1 MAKRR
6 GKNEGSISRLPSG
19 RWRAQ
24 ITQRK
29 KRISF
34 SSAAKSECQEW
45 IRKMLD
51 KIDRGLDFE
60 GSKKTLNQFLP
71 DWLNNNQA
79 SLRPKT
85 ADQYKRII
93 EKHILPHIGEVK
105 LKDLRLDYL
114 EEFYASLLT
123 AGVGVRTVRLVH
135 GVLHRSLE
143 KAVRYGLVM
152 RNPVQGASLPRYRH
166 AEMMVLDE
174 TQVSQLLVSV
184 IGCRNEALY
193 HLAVTTGMRQGE
205 IFGLKWSDLQWVS
218 GRLYVQRQV
227 QQVRGKTWDTVE
239 PKTRS
244 GKRVIKLGEGTLQK
258 LREHKERQE
267 VERKVAGDLWQDLD
281 FIFSSSVGTPIDAS
295 NLRLDF
301 HKVLDRAGLPKIRF
315 HDLRHTAASLMLNHG
330 VPVIVVSKMLGH
342 SKPSITMDIYGHLYN
357 EMQDEA
363 AKLMDELVTPVLVN
377 LDEKTGS
384 NVK

>member
-1 MAKRR
+1 M
-6 GKNEGSISRLPSG
+6 
-19 RWRAQ
+19 
-24 ITQRK
+24 
-29 KRISF
+29 
-34 SSAAKSECQEW
+34 
-45 IRKMLD
+45 
-51 KIDRGLDFE
+51 
-60 GSKKTLNQFLP
+60 
-71 DWLNNNQA
+71 
-79 SLRPKT
+79 
-85 ADQYKRII
+85 
-93 EKHILPHIGEVK
+93 K
-105 LKDLRLDYL
+105 LKDLRLDNL

-152 RNPVQGASLPRYRH
+152 RNPVQGAALPRYRH

-258 LREHKERQE
+258 LREHKERQD

-295 NLRLDF
+295 NLRLEF

-330 VPVIVVSKMLGH
+330 IPVIVVSKMLGH
-342 SKPSITMDIYGHLYN
+342 SKPTITMDIYGHLYN

-363 AKLMDELVTPVLVN
+363 AKLMDDLVTPVLVN
-377 LDEKTGS
+377 LDEKAGS
-384 NVK
+384 SVK